1 MHKFLYEYLK
11 QKYGEKTK
19 LYYMSTYNFIFYTT
33 TEHSYL
39 DNTKY
44 VVKISDTLNYELDRL
59 LPNVKNS
66 KSNWLMKDHNRVR
79 STENK
84 CI

>member
-1 MHKFLYEYLK
+1 MHKFLYDYLK
-11 QKYGEKTK
+11 QKCGEKTK

-44 VVKISDTLNYELDRL
+44 VEKISDTLNYELDRL
-59 LPNVKNS
+59 LPKVKT
-66 KSNWLMKDHNRVR
+66 KKVID
-79 STENK
+79 
-84 CI
+84 

>member
-1 MHKFLYEYLK
+1 MYDYLK

-19 LYYMSTYNFIFYTT
+19 LYHMSTYNFIFYTT

-44 VVKISDTLNYELDRL
+44 VEKISDTLNYELDRL
-59 LPNVKNS
+59 LPKVKI
-66 KSNWLMKDHNRVR
+66 KKAFD
-79 STENK
+79 
-84 CI
+84 

>member
-1 MHKFLYEYLK
+1 MHKFLYDYLK
-11 QKYGEKTK
+11 QKCGEKTK

-59 LPNVKNS
+59 LPNVKN
-66 KSNWLMKDHNRVR
+66 
-79 STENK
+79 
-84 CI
+84 